1 VTALSETRK
10 EKEEEN
16 DDERRKESI
25 KIRTKVR

>member
-10 EKEEEN
+10 EKEEES

-25 KIRTKVR
+25 KICTKVR